1 MITQTVFESEK
12 EINRLQIQNE
22 MLAEYENKGFGEI
35 FKGKSDLCV
44 LDIGCCDGEKTVS
57 RFANG
62 AVSKV
67 IGIEYNEEPLNK
79 AREERSNGK
88 FSFCR
93 LDVESDI
100 FFDDLTEIMK
110 YHKIE
115 GFDVIY
121 LSFVLMHLKN
131 PVNLLKKLFPYI
143 KNGGYIVIAEANEN
157 LTCLKPD
164 KDKLCEKFVYMLGND
179 KYAGNRYLGEFLPKE
194 LIKCGYIENSVWCN
208 GVSAKKGEK
217 DRKEKI
223 FEIYFSYLPED
234 VKLLLSEEPNN
245 AEYQKW
251 SEWIQENYGK
261 LKSQII
267 DTDSEI
273 TMGIKIMSFKK
284 EEK

>member
-1 MITQTVFESEK
+1 
-12 EINRLQIQNE
+12 
-22 MLAEYENKGFGEI
+22 
-35 FKGKSDLCV
+35 
-44 LDIGCCDGEKTVS
+44 
-57 RFANG
+57 
-62 AVSKV
+62 
-67 IGIEYNEEPLNK
+67 
-79 AREERSNGK
+79 
-88 FSFCR
+88 
-93 LDVESDI
+93 
-100 FFDDLTEIMK
+100 MK